1 MRDNLIIHIHSLAER
16 PWPEKEIEGRWVP
29 ARPEGF
35 ASPWYR
41 LRATW
46 LVFTGRADALIWHK
60 Q

>member
-1 MRDNLIIHIHSLAER
+1 MRDNLIIHINSLAEG
-16 PWPEKEIEGRWVP
+16 PQTQKEIGGRWVA

-35 ASPWYR
+35 GSIWYR